1 MQDPLLSRKR
11 RTLIGAAGGAVLLP
25 LLPLLALPARA
36 QAYPNKPIRLVVA
49 FDVWMHYPDVVN
61 PEPRVRTADAE

>member
-11 RTLIGAAGGAVLLP
+11 RTLIGAAGGAV

-61 PEPRVRTADAE
+61 PEPRGRTADAE

>member
-1 MQDPLLSRKR
+1 MQLFAS
-11 RTLIGAAGGAVLLP
+11 I
-25 LLPLLALPARA
+25 LLAAAALLAPDAHA

-61 PEPRVRTADAE
+61 PEPRERTADAE